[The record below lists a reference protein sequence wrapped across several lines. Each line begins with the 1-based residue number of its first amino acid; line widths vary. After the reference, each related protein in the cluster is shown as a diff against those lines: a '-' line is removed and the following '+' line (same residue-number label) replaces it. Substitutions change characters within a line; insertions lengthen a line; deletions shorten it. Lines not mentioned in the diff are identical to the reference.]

1 MSEIN
6 NIDIDEMFRG
16 KTQEADLKQ
25 YLKSTIGGY
34 TKKSVQE
41 YLSVL
46 REQQQVSQETFSRN
60 LQALFEEKESIK
72 KNNESL
78 LSKYNRMSAEYDN
91 LAESYNDIKID
102 NSEFSAQ
109 DIISLKSIVAK
120 LEEEVKITNREKI
133 TLEKKIIQ
141 QDKDKEDLTLK
152 LEQSTKETEAQ
163 HQMLKSEKL
172 ESKKQRDIVADLYSL
187 LEDEKN
193 EIRYLKNVMS
203 EGNISQLSFKVN
215 ELTEQLSSQTEVIE
229 KLNSENMLNNDT
241 IDTLTSEI
249 VLLKL
254 NISNLTKTV
263 ADLNIQNEKLMS
275 SNETL
280 KIHLE
285 KEYKNSIMHINE
297 KSNVIIDKFIAQR
310 KLSDS
315 ESEFS
320 LLKLEMEK
328 IKNSKT
334 IKSINDELS
343 EVTE

>member
-152 LEQSTKETEAQ
+152 LEQSTKEKEAQ

-215 ELTEQLSSQTEVIE
+215 ELTEQLSSQTEVIA

-280 KIHLE
+280 KSHLE